1 MIEGG
6 CLCGAVRYTAPDPVM
21 QAVCHCKNC
30 QKQAGTAYSVV
41 IGVPRDGLKITGE
54 PKVYEDTGDSGAKVL
69 RKFCPNC
76 GSPIVSEPSPDSPLV
91 FLKAGTLDDTSAV
104 APGVHIYTRS
114 AMACTVI
121 PEGTPKFETMPG

>member
-1 MIEGG
+1 MSLSGG
-6 CLCGAVRYTAPDPVM
+6 CLCGAVRFTAPDPVV

-41 IGVPRDGLKITGE
+41 LGVPAPGLAITGTL
-54 PKVYEDTGDSGAKVL
+54 KTYEDTGDSGNKVQ

-76 GSPIVSEPSPDSPLV
+76 GSPIVSEIAGSPLA
-91 FLKAGTLDDTSAV
+91 FIKAGTLDDTSAIS
-104 APGVHIYTRS
+104 PTVHVWTGS

-121 PEGTPKFETMPG
+121 PDGVMQLERGG